1 MLDITNC
8 MKIAEKQIGIGKPVF
23 IIAEA
28 GVNYNNKLSLAYKM
42 IDIATKAGADAIK
55 FQTFLADNIQLKN
68 SIKPGYQ
75 KSIKDKD
82 YYNIIKNLE
91 TSFDTQVKIFN
102 YCKKKGHNF
111 SLNPI

>member
-1 MLDITNC
+1 ML
-8 MKIAEKQIGIGKPVF
+8 

-42 IDIATKAGADAIK
+42 IDIAIKSGADAIK
-55 FQTFLADNIQLKN
+55 FQTFLVDNIQLKN

-75 KSIKDKD
+75 KSIKGRD

-91 TSFDTQVKIFN
+91 TSFDIQVKIFD
-102 YCKKKGHNF
+102 YCKKKGIIF
-111 SLNPI
+111 LSTPYDEQSLDFLTQLGE